1 MKMATVKKDNK
12 KKIIIAVSVILVIAI
27 LGTVIGVAAAK
38 NKKETVTL
46 ATIGTGNINETVSAT
61 GTVESGTTK
70 EYKVGSVA
78 TVKEVL
84 VKVGDTVKAGDMLA
98 TFDTSTLDS
107 QISQLNDSYNKAK
120 KSYQDSVSAQKD
132 AKKQISEINNEIADL
147 QATVQKLGG
156 NNNLSY
162 LLENSSSKSASSY
175 AAQNPII
182 NVSELITLIDSF
194 SDDSEQSNKIIQIV
208 METISNEIANGNLS
222 SEEINKAVE
231 NAILQAI
238 KDGTIDSGSLNF
250 TPEEIARQIEN
261 ALSGID
267 WSGINSDIANSDT
280 VKLSSAQIRLISL
293 YAQQQMLELQAS
305 DTTVTANKQIMETSK
320 SALDTIKESS
330 AELSAGWSAAF
341 DGTVT
346 ECNIYPGEQTT
357 LLTSGI
363 TIQNLNSMVINLS
376 LGEYDVH
383 KVKVGMPATI
393 STAYGTYTGTV
404 LSKTPIASGGSSGSL
419 LDSVGSMA
427 GISGLSSLTSSGA
440 GVQVQ
445 VGIDNADE
453 NIIAGFDADVEIEV
467 GDYNNITVVPIESI
481 ILEKTGTYVYLYSQD
496 DKTVTKTLIET
507 GAVSDSAYQVTS
519 GLKPGDK
526 IIATPSSDYT
536 EDTFEVNVKSN

>member
-1 MKMATVKKDNK
+1 MATVKKNNK

-27 LGTVIGVAAAK
+27 LGTVIGVVAAK

-46 ATIGTGNINETVSAT
+46 ATIGTGNVNETVSAT

-84 VKVGDTVKAGDMLA
+84 VKTGDTVKAGDMLA
-98 TFDTSTLDS
+98 TFDTSTLES
-107 QISQLNDSYNKAK
+107 QISQMNDSYNKAK

-156 NNNLSY
+156 NNNLSD

-222 SEEINKAVE
+222 SEAINKAVE

-250 TPEEIARQIEN
+250 TPEEITRQIEN

-267 WSGINSDIANSDT
+267 WSGINSDIANSDA
-280 VKLSSAQIRLISL
+280 VELSSAQIRLISL

-305 DTTVTANKQIMETSK
+305 DATVTAKKQIMETSK

-404 LSKTPIASGGSSGSL
+404 LSKAPIASGGSSGSL

-445 VGIDNADE
+445 VAIDNADE

-481 ILEKTGTYVYLYSQD
+481 ILEKTGTYVYLYNQD

>member
-1 MKMATVKKDNK
+1 MATVKKDNK